1 MIKLTPGNMLKADV
15 EALVNTVNC
24 VGVMGKGIALQFKQ
38 AFRDNFQA
46 YANACRKGE
55 VKPGLVFIFPT
66 DRMINPKYIIN
77 FPTKRHWKEKS
88 KLEYIEQGLNAL
100 IKEVRRLG
108 IKAIAIPPLG
118 CGYGGLK
125 WPVVRNLIETAFNQL
140 PDVQV
145 LLFEPRGTPEAE
157 SMPIDPKKPSLTRA
171 RALLIKL
178 LEQYA
183 IPGYRLSLL
192 EIQKLSYFLQVAGE
206 PLRLKYVKQKYGP
219 YAENLHFVL
228 QRLEGH
234 YIRGYGDRSAKTSI
248 RLLSNACEEADTFLA
263 EDTEAFQR
271 LDRVGRLIEGFETP
285 YGMEL
290 LSSVYWVAAAEDEP
304 AKTAE
309 QAVEQIFTWNVHKSK
324 TFKASHVHKAWQR
337 LKEQDWLGPGSH
349 NPQ

>member
-1 MIKLTPGNMLKADV
+1 MIKLTQGNMLEADV

-55 VKPGLVFIFPT
+55 VKPGLMFIFPT

-100 IKEVRRLG
+100 VKEVGRLG

-118 CGYGGLK
+118 CGYGGLN
-125 WPVVRNLIETAFNQL
+125 WPVVCNLIETAFDQL

-192 EIQKLSYFLQVAGE
+192 EIQKLAYFLQVAGE
-206 PLRLKYVKQKYGP
+206 PLRLKYGKQKYGP

-234 YIRGYGDRSAKTSI
+234 YLRGYGDRSVKASI
-248 RLLSNACEEADTFLA
+248 RLLASGTEEVDEFLA
-263 EDTEAFQR
+263 DDPEAYHR
-271 LDRVGRLIEGFETP
+271 LERVKKLIEGFETP

-290 LSSVYWVAAAEDEP
+290 LSSVHWVASADDEP
-304 AKTAE
+304 AQTVD
-309 QAVEQIFTWNVHKSK
+309 QAVERIFAWNAHKRK
-324 TFKASHVHKAWQR
+324 TFKASHIYKAWSH
-337 LKEQDWLGPGSH
+337 LAEQHWLPSPGSK
-349 NPQ
+349 N

>member
-1 MIKLTPGNMLKADV
+1 MIKLTQGNILEADV

-24 VGVMGKGIALQFKQ
+24 VGIMGKGIALQFKQ

-46 YANACRKGE
+46 YTNACRKKE
-55 VKPGLVFIFPT
+55 VKPGLMFISLT

-88 KLEYIEQGLNAL
+88 KLEYIEQGLNSL
-100 IKEVRRLG
+100 VKEVRRLG

-125 WPVVRNLIETAFNQL
+125 WPVVRNLIETSFDQL

-192 EIQKLSYFLQVAGE
+192 EIQKLAYFLQVAGE
-206 PLRLKYVKQKYGP
+206 PLRLEYVKQKYGP

-263 EDTEAFQR
+263 EDPEAFQR

-290 LSSVYWVAAAEDEP
+290 LSSVHWVAAAEDEP

-309 QAVEQIFTWNVHKSK
+309 QAVEQIFNWNIHKRK

>member
-1 MIKLTPGNMLKADV
+1 MIKLTQGNILDADV

-46 YANACRKGE
+46 YASACRKGE
-55 VKPGLVFIFPT
+55 VKPGRMFIFPT
-66 DRMINPKYIIN
+66 NKMFNPKYIIN

-100 IKEVRRLG
+100 VAEVRRLG
-108 IKAIAIPPLG
+108 IKTIAIPPLG
-118 CGYGGLK
+118 CGYGGLR
-125 WPVVRNLIETAFNQL
+125 WPEVRNLIETAFDQL

-145 LLFEPRGTPEAE
+145 LLFEPGRTPEAE
-157 SMPIDPKKPSLTRA
+157 SMPIDFPKPSLTRA

-192 EIQKLSYFLQVAGE
+192 EIQKLAYFLQVAGE
-206 PLRLKYVKQKYGP
+206 PLRLNYVKHKYGP
-219 YAENLHFVL
+219 YAENLNFVL
-228 QRLEGH
+228 QLLEGH
-234 YIRGYGDRSAKTSI
+234 YIRGYGDRSVRTSI
-248 RLLSNACEEADTFLA
+248 RLLNSAGEEADRFLA
-263 EDTEAFQR
+263 DDPEAFRR
-271 LDRVGRLIEGFETP
+271 LERVGQLIEGFETP

-290 LSSVYWVAAAEDEP
+290 LSSVHWVALAGDEP
-304 AKTAE
+304 AQAAE
-309 QAVEQIFTWNVHKSK
+309 QAVDQIFAWNAHKRK

-337 LKEQDWLGPGSH
+337 LVEQSWLSIAPL
-349 NPQ
+349 Q